1 MLGSGNEAS
10 CKITG
15 TTLAPVLFNARHMLV
30 EGRGRERERGGV
42 CGSRRAGYAM
52 QKILIKNTTHR
63 AKEQKL

>member
-1 MLGSGNEAS
+1 MLGPGNEAS

-15 TTLAPVLFNARHMLV
+15 TTLAPVLFNAMRMLV
-30 EGRGRERERGGV
+30 EGKGRLRERV

-63 AKEQKL
+63 AKEQ